1 MSAVEKAVHGLR
13 RMISSGRLGAGDRLP
28 PEAELCE
35 ELGVSRSSLREAVRM
50 LAALGVVE
58 SRHGSGTFV
67 SQLRPAEMIGSL
79 SLTVELLPLDGVLEL
94 FEARRVLEAHVA
106 AQAAARI
113 TPEELKAL
121 IAVMEE
127 LEATD
132 DPDEG
137 SELNHR
143 FHSEIARVAGNPSIA
158 SLLAVLSHRSRAYQV
173 YLLPEGPAMKRES
186 DAGHRAITEA
196 LAQRD
201 PAAAAAAAA
210 AHIACSAR
218 WLEACRP
225 PVTDQGA
232 SAAV

>member
-1 MSAVEKAVHGLR
+1 MSALDKAVHGLR
-13 RMISSGRLGAGDRLP
+13 RMVSSGRLGAGDRLP
-28 PEAELCE
+28 PEGELCE
-35 ELGVSRSSLREAVRM
+35 ELGVSRGSLREAVRM

-67 SQLRPAEMIGSL
+67 SHLRPADMIGSL

-121 IAVMEE
+121 IATMEA
-127 LEATD
+127 LQATD

-143 FHSEIARVAGNPSIA
+143 FHAEIARIAGNPSIE
-158 SLLAVLSHRSRAYQV
+158 SLLAVLSDRSRAYQV

-186 DAGHRAITEA
+186 DAGHRAIADA
-196 LAQRD
+196 LTQRD

-225 PVTDQGA
+225 PLTDRA
-232 SAAV
+232 STAG

>member
-1 MSAVEKAVHGLR
+1 MSAVEKAVQGLR
-13 RMISSGRLGAGDRLP
+13 CMISSGRLGAECRLP
-28 PEAELCE
+28 PEGELCE

-67 SQLRPAEMIGSL
+67 SQLRPADMIGSL
-79 SLTVELLPLDGVLEL
+79 SLTIELLPLDGVLEL

-121 IAVMEE
+121 IATMEA

-132 DPDEG
+132 DPEKG

-143 FHSEIARVAGNPSIA
+143 FHSEIARIAGNPAIE
-158 SLLAVLSHRSRAYQV
+158 SLLAVLSARSRAYQV

-186 DAGHRAITEA
+186 DAGHRAIADA
-196 LAQRD
+196 LTNRD
-201 PAAAAAAAA
+201 PTAAAAAAT

-218 WLEACRP
+218 WLETCRP
-225 PVTDQGA
+225 PVTDGGA
-232 SAAV
+232 PTAA

>member
-1 MSAVEKAVHGLR
+1 MSAVDRAVDGLR
-13 RMISSGRLGAGDRLP
+13 RMISSGRLSAGDRLP
-28 PEAELCE
+28 PESDLCAEL
-35 ELGVSRSSLREAVRM
+35 GISRSSLREAVRM

-94 FEARRVLEAHVA
+94 FEARRVLEAHAA

-113 TPEELKAL
+113 TPDELTAL
-121 IAVMEE
+121 VAIMEA

-143 FHSEIARVAGNPSIA
+143 FHSEIARIAGNPSIE
-158 SLLAVLSHRSRAYQV
+158 SLLAVLSDRSRAYQV

-186 DAGHRAITEA
+186 DAGHRAIAESLT
-196 LAQRD
+196 QRD

-210 AHIACSAR
+210 AHLACSAR

-225 PVTDQGA
+225 PVIDRGSST
-232 SAAV
+232 AV